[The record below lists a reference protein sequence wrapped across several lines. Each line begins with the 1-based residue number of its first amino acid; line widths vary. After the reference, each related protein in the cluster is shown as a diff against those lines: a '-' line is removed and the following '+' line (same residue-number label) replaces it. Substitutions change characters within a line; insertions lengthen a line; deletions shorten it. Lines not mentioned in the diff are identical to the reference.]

1 MSRNIH
7 RRLSTLPKT
16 PIYIDFAETFSTTVG
31 SSELNIYE
39 QDSINLYSPAASD
52 AISTAPYRLAPRY
65 YVLIHRPNTLPG
77 PTIKIDIHK
86 SPASLLNN
94 KIRVALPP
102 SVGYGINASYRVEYW
117 EWTPLINIDAQ
128 ITKKLIR
135 TEYWYV
141 PSIDNYSFVA
151 AYPFDTRLNH
161 WYHRTVFIEP
171 IHEPLLVDKTIT
183 VNRIAQSNQ
192 VIDTIITAE
201 DTDIFCFA
209 PNDIIS
215 FTDNVIQE
223 TLPFNEQTQTWTF
236 SKTLSSSTIVRDVNK
251 VNGDIITGQVETTI
265 RYIRPLHSS
274 QIVCNEREDI
284 LTDANYFY
292 VI

>member
-1 MSRNIH
+1 MRRNTY
-7 RRLSTLPKT
+7 RRPSTLPKT
-16 PIYIDFAETFSTTVG
+16 PIYINFAETFPTTVG

-39 QDSINLYSPAASD
+39 QDPIDLYNPAASD
-52 AISTAPYRLAPRY
+52 ADAAAPYRLAPRY
-65 YVLIHRPNTLPG
+65 YVLIHRPVTLPG

-86 SPASLLNN
+86 SPASLLHN
-94 KIRVALPP
+94 KLRVALPP

-117 EWTPLINIDAQ
+117 EWTPLLNIDAQ

-141 PSIDNYSFVA
+141 PGIDDCSFVA
-151 AYPFDTRLNH
+151 AYPFDPRLNH

-171 IHEPLLVDKTIT
+171 IHEPRLVQKTIT
-183 VNRIAQSNQ
+183 VNRQAQPTQ
-192 VIDTIITAE
+192 VIDTINTA
-201 DTDIFCFA
+201 DDVDIFCFA
-209 PNDIIS
+209 PDDIIS

-251 VNGDIITGQVETTI
+251 AMGDLVTGPVETTI
-265 RYIRPLHSS
+265 RYLEPLHSS
-274 QIVCNEREDI
+274 QIVCNETEHI